1 MCTERPESLKIARR
15 TLEGLSFCEILED
28 LSKRTEG
35 WSLHLAITVDTL
47 EKLPKRTEWYVVL
60 PRNYPYGE
68 IEIYP
73 SWINGITDTY
83 PHQAFNAPG
92 KLDCPW
98 LTGNPCLRTSLRTL
112 GRREYDEEPMSI
124 ERRLDWHVRRLKEWL
139 ESADRGDL
147 LKNGDPFEL
156 PQYPHIS
163 STDNFGFVGSRG
175 KIGELEEESWAKYGS
190 AIMHRIVGADQARI
204 WIPIRFKDAKGALI
218 SDQANNDF
226 EECEKADIFAL
237 WVRVGQVPHVAP
249 WRGLGTYGEL
259 REFLTRDTID
269 LDQVILHFS
278 SKLRDGK
285 QHPLLIGFP
294 IPERVG
300 SEQGS
305 WFWLALLLPVLAHGH
320 VDGFRDNTPCSYLAC
335 DKAKKLAD
343 NKTVQW
349 LKSRSWHPKDI
360 LNRGSFKKDFTDKEV
375 LIIGLGAVGAVVAEL
390 LVRAGIKH
398 LVLVDNEQ
406 LEIGNLS
413 RHTLTIKE
421 LGACKA
427 EAIRRRLNMLEPH
440 VDVESFSCSFYEANK
455 EAHDAIVGSDFII
468 DCSGD
473 DSLLY
478 DLSKIE
484 FEEEKLFASI
494 SLGLEA
500 KQLFVF
506 CAKTNVFPAEQ
517 FKNDVSPYLEKEV
530 EARPGYELPHDG
542 IGCWHPAFPARCDD
556 VWLMTAAAVKI
567 VEAFVL
573 GNEQVAG
580 LTVFR
585 QKDVDGVFCGIEKV
599 DSP

>member
-1 MCTERPESLKIARR
+1 MCTERPESLKKALRA
-15 TLEGLSFCEILED
+15 LEEMPFCVFLED
-28 LSKRTEG
+28 LSLRGGT
-35 WSLHLAITVDTL
+35 WTLHLAITIDTL
-47 EKLPKRTEWYVVL
+47 ENIPKWTEWYVVL

-68 IEIYP
+68 IGIFP
-73 SWINGITDTY
+73 SKVNGITGTY
-83 PHQAFNAPG
+83 PHQAYNGPG
-92 KLDCPW
+92 DQDCPW

-112 GRREYDEEPMSI
+112 GRREYDEEPMST
-124 ERRLDWHVRRLKEWL
+124 EWRLAWHVRRLKKWL
-139 ESADRGDL
+139 ESADSGDL

-156 PQYPHIS
+156 PEYPKTS
-163 STDNFGFVGSRG
+163 PTDNFGFVGSRG
-175 KIGELEEESWAKYGS
+175 KIDELEEESWGKYGS
-190 AIMHRIVGADQARI
+190 AILHRIVGANQTRI
-204 WIPIRFKDAKGALI
+204 WIPLKFRDAKDALI
-218 SDQANNDF
+218 SDQTKNDL
-226 EECEKADIFAL
+226 EECEKADIFAA
-237 WVRVGQVPHVAP
+237 WVRVEHVPHVAP

-259 REFLTRDTID
+259 REFLKRETID

-278 SKLRDGK
+278 AKLRDGK

-300 SEQGS
+300 DEQGA
-305 WFWLALLLPVLAHGH
+305 WFWLALLLPVLTYQH
-320 VDGFRDNTPCSYLAC
+320 VNGFRDNNPRSYGAYDKETILAG
-335 DKAKKLAD
+335 
-343 NKTVQW
+343 NKEICW
-349 LKSRSWHPKDI
+349 LKSRSWHSKDI
-360 LNRGSFKKDFTDKEV
+360 LNRGSFKKEFATKRV

-398 LVLVDNEQ
+398 LVLVDDDR
-406 LEIGNLS
+406 LEIGNLT

-421 LGACKA
+421 LGEYKT

-440 VDVESFSCSFYEANK
+440 VDVESLAYSFFEANK
-455 EAHDAIVGSDFII
+455 EARDAIAGSDLIM

-484 FEEEKLFASI
+484 FDKEKLFASI

-506 CAKTNVFPAEQ
+506 CSKTNVFPAEQ
-517 FKNDVSPYLEKEV
+517 FKHDVQPYLENEV
-530 EARPGYELPHDG
+530 RAWAGYDIPHDG

-567 VEAFVL
+567 VEAFVQDN
-573 GNEQVAG
+573 GQVAG

-585 QKDVDGVFCGIEKV
+585 QKYVGGVFCGIEKIGT
-599 DSP
+599 P

>member
-1 MCTERPESLKIARR
+1 MCTERPESLRIARR
-15 TLEGLSFCEILED
+15 TLEGLPFCEILED
-28 LSKRTEG
+28 LSERVEG
-35 WSLHLAITVDTL
+35 WTLHLAITVDTL

-68 IEIYP
+68 IDIFP
-73 SWINGITDTY
+73 AKVNGITDTY
-83 PHQAFNAPG
+83 PHQAYNGPG
-92 KLDCPW
+92 NQNCPW
-98 LTGNPCLRTSLRTL
+98 RTGNPCLRTSLRTL
-112 GRREYDEEPMSI
+112 GRREYDEEPMSTAW
-124 ERRLDWHVRRLKEWL
+124 RLAWHVHRLKAWL

-147 LKNGDPFEL
+147 LANGDPFEL
-156 PQYPHIS
+156 PQYPNTS
-163 STDNFGFVGSRG
+163 PTDNFGFVGSRG
-175 KIGELEEESWAKYGS
+175 MIGELEEESWGKYGS
-190 AIMHRIVGADQARI
+190 AILHRIAGANQTRI
-204 WIPIRFKDAKGALI
+204 WIPVKFKDAKGALI
-218 SDQANNDF
+218 SDQTKNDL

-237 WVRVGQVPHVAP
+237 WVRVEHVPHVAP
-249 WRGLGTYGEL
+249 WRGLGTCGEL
-259 REFLTRDTID
+259 REFLTREKID
-269 LDQVILHFS
+269 LEQVILHFS

-300 SEQGS
+300 CKQGS

-320 VDGFRDNTPCSYLAC
+320 VDGFRENNPHSYLAC
-335 DKAKKLAD
+335 DKAKDLAD
-343 NKTVQW
+343 YKTLHW
-349 LKSRSWHPKDI
+349 LKSRSWHPRDI
-360 LNRGSFKKDFTDKEV
+360 LNRGSFKKDFTNKKV

-398 LVLVDNEQ
+398 LVLVDNDR
-406 LEIGNLS
+406 LAIGNLT

-421 LGACKA
+421 LGECKA

-440 VDVESFSCSFYEANK
+440 VDVESFPCSFYDAHK
-455 EAHDAIVGSDFII
+455 EAPDAIVSSDLII

-478 DLSKIE
+478 DLAQIE
-484 FEEEKLFASI
+484 FEEEKVFASI
-494 SLGLEA
+494 SIGLEA

-530 EARPGYELPHDG
+530 ESWTGDELPHDG

-556 VWLMTAAAVKI
+556 VWLMTAAAAKI

-573 GNEQVAG
+573 GSEQVAG
-580 LTVFR
+580 LTVFQ
-585 QKDVDGVFCGIEKV
+585 QKYVDGVFCGIEKV
-599 DSP
+599 DMP